1 MVKSSTR
8 EAHGRVYE
16 AGVTGV
22 YVSQY
27 CHLFCHSIVT
37 CFVTVLSL
45 VLGCRTPSVISYACR
60 CCLVP
65 LLALERT

>member
-27 CHLFCHSIVT
+27 CHSIVTVLSLVLSQYCHLFCHSIVT
-37 CFVTVLSL
+37 CFGVSDAVGHF
-45 VLGCRTPSVISYACR
+45 VCV
-60 CCLVP
+60 
-65 LLALERT
+65 